1 MKTAVLALLL
11 LATALP
17 VSAEIYKC
25 RLPNGKTEIA
35 NTPCPSGSGTLTVRP
50 DEPVPEA
57 SRQQAERDVERM
69 RGYVEKREA
78 AQRAEAAAER
88 QERASQQ
95 QNSSPARTPRNYGS
109 AEECLRDVG
118 QMALEAT
125 QRAQME
131 AECRSIVRPQTV
143 YVPVAIPVYP
153 QRMHIHPPPAP
164 PKAAPA
170 SAPKISMPPP
180 KN

>member
-1 MKTAVLALLL
+1 MKTAAIALLL
-11 LATALP
+11 LAIALP
-17 VSAEIYKC
+17 ASAEIYKC

-35 NTPCPSGSGTLTVRP
+35 NVPCPSGSGTITVRP

-78 AQRAEAAAER
+78 AQRAEVAAER

-95 QNSSPARTPRNYGS
+95 QSSSPSRTPRNYGS
-109 AEECLRDVG
+109 AEECLRDIG

-131 AECRSIVRPQTV
+131 AECRNIVRPQTV
-143 YVPVAIPVYP
+143 YVPVAVPVYP
-153 QRMHIHPPPAP
+153 QRTHIHPPPAP
-164 PKAAPA
+164 KAAPP